1 MIECVRMGFL
11 TGCIRND
18 GAHTFTEMAA
28 LPDADAAADE
38 EAAAEVEAAGG
49 AETEEIP

>member
-1 MIECVRMGFL
+1 MCQEGFL

-28 LPDADAAADE
+28 LPDADAEADAAAD

-49 AETEEIP
+49 AEIEEIP

>member
-1 MIECVRMGFL
+1 MIECVRMEFL

-38 EAAAEVEAAGG
+38 AAAEVEAAGG